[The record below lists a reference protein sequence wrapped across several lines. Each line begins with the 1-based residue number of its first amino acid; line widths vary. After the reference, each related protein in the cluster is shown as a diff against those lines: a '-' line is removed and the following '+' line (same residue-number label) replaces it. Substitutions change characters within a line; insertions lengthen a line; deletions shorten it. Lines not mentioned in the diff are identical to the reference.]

1 MLKRTL
7 LQSLMA
13 GTILA
18 ATGLT
23 AFAQEAFD
31 GPTSGPKGAEAKTI
45 VLMGSRVGA
54 RAQTDSGPRAFCVSK
69 R

>member
-1 MLKRTL
+1 MLKRNL
-7 LQSLMA
+7 LQTLMA

-31 GPTSGPKGAEAKTI
+31 GPTTGPKAAE
-45 VLMGSRVGA
+45 G
-54 RAQTDSGPRAFCVSK
+54 
-69 R
+69 